1 MLEIFASNDY
11 ENINYFIKSF
21 QSKLLQQQQQINN

>member
-11 ENINYFIKSF
+11 ENINYFIKF
-21 QSKLLQQQQQINN
+21 SKQTFTATAADK